1 MEPAPLFAHDQCS
14 CGSTVSEQPSL
25 ALDASLSETLV
36 SQLCGLLSPCILSV
50 GAVAQWRSR

>member
-36 SQLCGLLSPCILSV
+36 SQLCGLLSPAYCPW
-50 GAVAQWRSR
+50 AQWRSR